1 MSTEASDTPQ
11 HTPQPSAQDAPSAMP
26 PQHTPPQGAAH
37 NSSSSN
43 NNNGNSNGSNSSNNG
58 SNSNSNSNAPQLRR
72 PRTGTI
78 VWGVLVLA
86 FCAYMAFQIMAPG
99 SVDGTAFVIAGTIG
113 LGVILLAVGAVV
125 IVRSARNSR
134 K

>member
-37 NSSSSN
+37 NSN
-43 NNNGNSNGSNSSNNG
+43 NNNG
-58 SNSNSNSNAPQLRR
+58 NSNSNAPQLRR

>member
-11 HTPQPSAQDAPSAMP
+11 HTPQPSAQDAPSALP

-37 NSSSSN
+37 NS
-43 NNNGNSNGSNSSNNG
+43 GNSNGNSSNNG
-58 SNSNSNSNAPQLRR
+58 SNSNGNSNSNAPQLRR